1 MSTDDPPKSKQSQRQ
16 VLQSLYD
23 VSWCCER
30 FYRQMTF
37 KSLEFQNKILPCV
50 FFFFWVSKE
59 MIRVSQL
66 WLRKLRKRVKKK
78 KKQVL
83 KDSNPGL
90 QNTANWATEPHFE
103 KWNIYWPS
111 NHIFI
116 CMSSAGQSMAHS
128 ILLRSDSVDL
138 HRCAWLAICGSSKPE
153 LFQAS
158 FSAISS

>member
-37 KSLEFQNKILPCV
+37 KSLEFRIRNTPLCL
-50 FFFFWVSKE
+50 FFFWVSKE

-66 WLRKLRKRVKKK
+66 RLRKLRKRVKKK
-78 KKQVL
+78 KNRLRRIRTQASKTL
-83 KDSNPGL
+83 P
-90 QNTANWATEPHFE
+90 TEL
-103 KWNIYWPS
+103 PS
-111 NHIFI
+111 HILRNEIFTNHIFI
-116 CMSSAGQSMAHS
+116 CMSSAGQSMVHS

-138 HRCAWLAICGSSKPE
+138 HRCASLAICGSSKPE

>member
-1 MSTDDPPKSKQSQRQ
+1 MSTDDPPKSKQRQRQ

-37 KSLEFQNKILPCV
+37 KSLEFRIRNTPLCL
-50 FFFFWVSKE
+50 FFFWVSKE

-66 WLRKLRKRVKKK
+66 RLRKLRKRVKKK
-78 KKQVL
+78 KQAS

-90 QNTANWATEPHFE
+90 QNTANWATKPHFE

-116 CMSSAGQSMAHS
+116 CMSSACQSMAHS

-138 HRCAWLAICGSSKPE
+138 HRCASLAICGSSKPE